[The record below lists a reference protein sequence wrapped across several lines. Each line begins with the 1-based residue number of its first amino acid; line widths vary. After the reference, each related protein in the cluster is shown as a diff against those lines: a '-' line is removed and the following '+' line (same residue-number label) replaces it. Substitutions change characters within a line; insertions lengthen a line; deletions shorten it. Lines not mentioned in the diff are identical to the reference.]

1 MKSLITLILTLFLFV
16 GCSSDSE
23 VIPPIMTYD
32 YSTTELEL
40 INKVN
45 DYRTTNGLSTLQ
57 PVDHIGYLC
66 SEHNQNMINTTV
78 GHQDFESRINNLKL
92 TMDATRVSELVASN
106 YISNQSVM
114 SAFLNDPL
122 CKKILDEQDRNRI
135 GVAVSIS
142 PTGRK
147 YYTLIIIN

>member
-1 MKSLITLILTLFLFV
+1 MA
-16 GCSSDSE
+16 
-23 VIPPIMTYD
+23 YD
-32 YSTTELEL
+32 YSTTELDL

-57 PVDHIGYLC
+57 PVEHIGYLC

-78 GHQDFESRINNLKL
+78 VGHQDFESRINNLKL
-92 TMDATRVSELVASN
+92 TMGATLVSELVAGNFST
-106 YISNQSVM
+106 NQSVM
-114 SAFLNDPL
+114 SAFLNEPL